1 MKYGSKNCT
10 RLVGLAV
17 VAAMPLATSPTFATD
32 AATQMSNSKPMTATA
47 GYSFE
52 LAGPPRS
59 RGAGKSVVA
68 VKLMHEGKPVTGA
81 VVIQTRADMGPMGMA
96 AMTAPI
102 TSMGEG
108 PPGTYQFEV
117 DNGPVWKKPDNW
129 ALSFGAKV
137 QGVAQTVTGSITVKL
152 MP

>member
-1 MKYGSKNCT
+1 MKYSSKNCM
-10 RLVGLAV
+10 RLVSLAAA
-17 VAAMPLATSPTFATD
+17 AAMPLATTPTFAAD
-32 AATQMSNSKPMTATA
+32 AALQMSSSKPMAVTA

-52 LAGPPRS
+52 LAGPPQS
-59 RGAGKSVVA
+59 GGAGKSVIA
-68 VKLMHEGKPVTGA
+68 VKLVHDGKPVTGA
-81 VVIQTRADMGPMGMA
+81 VIIRTRADMGPMGMA
-96 AMTAPI
+96 AMTAPVI
-102 TSMGEG
+102 SMGEG
-108 PPGTYQFEV
+108 PPGTYRFEV

>member
-1 MKYGSKNCT
+1 MKYSGKNCI
-10 RLVGLAV
+10 RLGSLV
-17 VAAMPLATSPTFATD
+17 VAAAMPLAATPTFAAD
-32 AATQMSNSKPMTATA
+32 AAMQMNNPKAMTAMA
-47 GYSFE
+47 GYRFE
-52 LAGPPRS
+52 LAGPPQS
-59 RGAGKSVVA
+59 AGAGKNFVA
-68 VKLMHEGKPVTGA
+68 VKLLHDGKPVVGA

-102 TSMGEG
+102 TSIGEG
-108 PPGTYQFEV
+108 PPGTYRFEV

-129 ALSFGAKV
+129 ALSFAAKV

>member
-1 MKYGSKNCT
+1 MKYSGKNCI
-10 RLVGLAV
+10 RLVSLV
-17 VAAMPLATSPTFATD
+17 VAAAMPLAATPTFAAD
-32 AATQMSNSKPMTATA
+32 AAMQMSSSKPMATA
-47 GYSFE
+47 GYRFE
-52 LAGPPRS
+52 LAGPPQS
-59 RGAGKSVVA
+59 GGAGKSVVA
-68 VKLMHEGKPVTGA
+68 VKLLHDGKPVTGA

-108 PPGTYQFEV
+108 PPGTYRFEV

-137 QGVAQTVTGSITVKL
+137 QGVAQTVTGTITVKL